1 VKLRRNPIERL
12 GLDNNFHMENQM
24 KKSKRKI
31 TNYEKAKRAKYRGKP
46 HRVTIGDLV
55 LDSLLKQQLARS

>member
-1 VKLRRNPIERL
+1 
-12 GLDNNFHMENQM
+12 MENQM

-55 LDSLLKQQLARS
+55 LDSLLRQQLARS